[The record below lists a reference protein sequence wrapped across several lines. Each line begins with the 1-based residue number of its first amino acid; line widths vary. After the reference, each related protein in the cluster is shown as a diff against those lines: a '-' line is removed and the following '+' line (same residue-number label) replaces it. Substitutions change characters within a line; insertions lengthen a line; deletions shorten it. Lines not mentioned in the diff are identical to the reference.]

1 MIPLWNKLGGVE
13 KALFLLV
20 LLDIALTVLPGAAG
34 LGAIVTIAV
43 LILAAIALVRLVIR
57 NLNRTMWRLRNR
69 LIVSYLF
76 VAVVPLALATML
88 IAIAGYVLVGQV
100 AIYAVSLE
108 LERRVAELPDPTA
121 PSVEFLSNLA
131 PNIGDV
137 FLLERNQDSV
147 KFLFQDRPGRHVPQ
161 PVNPFD
167 IEVIWKSPIDFQTHS
182 YELFVVSR
190 PSAVL
195 KTIFNPKMEW
205 GQEILFGLIAV
216 FALFLIVQLV
226 SVVIGI
232 SITRNIT
239 GAVHDLYE
247 GTRKVK
253 EGDFSHRIVVHG
265 TDQLAE
271 LSGEFNRM
279 TENLQRL
286 IEVEKEEE
294 RLHSELQIART
305 VQLQLFPKAALP
317 TRSLYLSGIC
327 LPAQV
332 VSGDYYDYFP
342 LESSCVALAIGDVAG
357 KGISAALLMAS
368 IQSALRAQLTRAA
381 GPISAA
387 AIVTLLNRQIYSS
400 TAPEKYAS
408 FYFGV
413 YDGSSGLLT
422 YANAG
427 HPPPLLLRDGEPR
440 KLEVTGTVIG
450 AFAGACYEERQIEFR
465 DGDLLVAY
473 TDGVTEPENA
483 YGEMY
488 GEERLLD
495 LLLKYKNAEH
505 DEIVSRAMEAVVQW
519 TGSPELQDD
528 MTMLI
533 ARRTAA

>member
-1 MIPLWNKLGGVE
+1 MIALWNKLGGVE
-13 KALFLLV
+13 KALLLLV
-20 LLDIALTVLPGAAG
+20 LADIVLVFYPGSAG
-34 LGAIVTIAV
+34 IGAIVTIGI
-43 LILAAIALVRLVIR
+43 LILGAIALVRLVIR

-76 VAVVPLALATML
+76 VAVVPLVLVTML

-108 LERRVAELPDPTA
+108 LQRRVAELPDPTA
-121 PSVEFLSNLA
+121 PSPEFLSNLA

-137 FLLERNQDSV
+137 FLVERNKDSV
-147 KFLFQDRPGRHVPQ
+147 KLFFQDRSGRHVPE
-161 PVNPFD
+161 PVSPLD
-167 IEVIWKSPIDFQTHS
+167 IEVIWKSPIDFQSRS

-195 KTIFNPKMEW
+195 KTIFLPRMEW
-205 GQEILFGLIAV
+205 GQEILLGLVAI

-226 SVVIGI
+226 SIVIGI

-247 GTRKVK
+247 GARRIK
-253 EGDFSHRIVVHG
+253 EGDFSHRIVVRG
-265 TDQLAE
+265 SDQLAE

-286 IEVEKEEE
+286 IAVEKEEE
-294 RLHSELQIART
+294 RLASELQIARE
-305 VQLQLFPKAALP
+305 VQRQLFPKAALSMS
-317 TRSLYLSGIC
+317 SLHMTGVC
-327 LPAQV
+327 HPAQV

-342 LESSCVALAIGDVAG
+342 LEGSCVAMAIGDVAG

-368 IQSALRAQLTRAA
+368 IQSALRAQLT
-381 GPISAA
+381 SASPLSTA
-387 AIVTLLNRQIYSS
+387 RIVTLLNRQVYMS

-408 FYFGV
+408 LYFGV
-413 YDGSSGLLT
+413 YDGASGMLT

-427 HPPPLLLRDGEPR
+427 HPPPLLLREGEPR
-440 KLEVTGTVIG
+440 KLAATGTVVG
-450 AFAGACYEERQIEFR
+450 ALPIACYEEQRVELQ

-483 YGEMY
+483 YGEMF
-488 GEERLLD
+488 GEERLIEV
-495 LLLKYKNAEH
+495 LLKYRNA
-505 DEIVSRAMEAVVQW
+505 DAGEIVSRAMEAVVHW
-519 TGSPELQDD
+519 TGSSELQDD